1 MGAGTGGTLMK
12 IGTDIVECERIQH
25 AMEAHP
31 KQFPQ
36 MVFTEAEMASAPENP
51 QARVAYFSGRWAAK
65 EAIAK
70 ALGCGFG
77 ANCAWLELS
86 IRNEEGGAPV
96 AELSGSA
103 LETFRRLKGTA
114 LHISISHE
122 RHYATAVAVLEQE
135 KP

>member
-1 MGAGTGGTLMK
+1 MK

-25 AMEAHP
+25 ALEAHP
-31 KQFPQ
+31 NQFPQ
-36 MVFTEAEMASAPENP
+36 MIFTEAEIAAAPPNF
-51 QARVAYFSGRWAAK
+51 QSRVAYFAGRWAAK

-77 ANCAWLELS
+77 SECAWLDLN

-96 AELSGSA
+96 VELSGQA
-103 LETFRRLKGTA
+103 LATFGKLKGSA

-122 RHYATAVAVLEQE
+122 RHYSTAVAILEQSQS
-135 KP
+135 